1 MKNPDGSDFKGSNP
15 TKEELA
21 QHGVDMTPEEAIQ
34 AQFIQQQSKNF
45 RESFDSPVLDEAG
58 NIQTNYHGSPNKFNK
73 FDVSSAPSSDKTGAR
88 LGEGLYT
95 TPERSMAAQYA
106 DKNKDGGYM
115 YHLYQNARK
124 KQDAHENI
132 DKIIDGEIS
141 KLKKD
146 LANGKITEKEGNKI
160 FDKIMEKNDRMWDE
174 LSDNDFKLQKG
185 YDYFKTGDEQIVPFS
200 NIPKSLI
207 GNRGTFDMSNS
218 NIYKAI
224 AAPVGFTGLVA
235 SILNKKE

>member
-1 MKNPDGSDFKGSNP
+1 
-15 TKEELA
+15 
-21 QHGVDMTPEEAIQ
+21 MTPEEAIKS
-34 AQFIQQQSKNF
+34 QFVEQRSKAF
-45 RESFDSPVLDEAG
+45 KEAFDSPVLDKAG
-58 NIQTNYHGSPNKFNK
+58 NIQTNYHGSPNRFNK

-124 KQDAHENI
+124 KQDTHENI

-146 LANGKITEKEGNKI
+146 LTNGKITKKEGDKI
-160 FDKIMEKNDRMWDE
+160 FDKIMEKNDLMWDE
-174 LSDNDFKLQKG
+174 LSDDDFKLKKG
-185 YDYFKTGDEQIVPFS
+185 YDYFKAGDEQIVPFS
-200 NIPKSLI
+200 NIPKSAI
-207 GNRGTFDMSNS
+207 GNNGKWDMSNA

-235 SILNKKE
+235 SMLNNKE